1 MQGVR
6 CSARR
11 VAVFALAL
19 SSLGIAACSRDPAPP
34 ADAATSSQRVPGPVA
49 ALEPSTSREGPAPAG
64 ATIGGDGSPIA
75 LQALAPDDVAAA
87 NLGGEL
93 GCVFVDR
100 DGAPLLHAMGVVASD
115 DPALGIVRIA
125 GVVETVRAPGGYDGM
140 LADPVWSAPGMTI
153 RISVTGV
160 AQGGGESPPRPAT
173 LTVLRADGATRGI
186 DGQWQ
191 CGP

>member
-6 CSARR
+6 CCARR
-11 VAVFALAL
+11 VAFIALAL
-19 SSLGIAACSRDPAPP
+19 SSLGIAACSREPAPP
-34 ADAATSSQRVPGPVA
+34 AGATTSAPHAPAPVA

-64 ATIGGDGSPIA
+64 ATVGGDGSPIA
-75 LQALAPDDVAAA
+75 LEALTPDDVAAA

-93 GCVFVDR
+93 GCAFIDD
-100 DGAPLLHAMGVVASD
+100 DGASLLHAMGVVASD
-115 DPALGIVRIA
+115 EPALGIVRIA
-125 GVVETVRAPGGYDGM
+125 GVVATVRAPGGYDGM
-140 LADPVWSAPGMTI
+140 LTDPVWSAPGMTI
-153 RISVTGV
+153 RISVTGT

-173 LTVLRADGATRGI
+173 LTVLRADGATRDV